1 VAVLDIDLFKR
12 INDGYGHDMGDRVIS
27 QTARLL
33 ESFFP
38 DDIIARFGGEEF
50 VILCQ
55 QVHAPVMLAQLDKLR
70 RALANLEIST
80 PLGDLRFTVSIG
92 MAAAEEGIGN
102 LLKQA
107 DNYLYQ
113 AKHGGRNQVCG
124 GMLACR
130 GRFAPGRSK
139 PAQLC
144 AGRSRRAQRC

>member
-92 MAAAEEGIGN
+92 MAAAEESDIGN

-113 AKHGGRNQVCG
+113 AKHQGRNQVCG
-124 GMLACR
+124 GMLALQGGDR
-130 GRFAPGRSK
+130 RWPSFK
-139 PAQLC
+139 PAQL
-144 AGRSRRAQRC
+144 

>member
-1 VAVLDIDLFKR
+1 MAFDGRIEGGNGCALLMVDVDLFKR
-12 INDGYGHDMGDRVIS
+12 INDGFGHDIGDRVIC

-50 VILCQ
+50 VILAQ
-55 QVHAPVMLAQLDKLR
+55 PMDAPGMLRQLDKLR
-70 RALANLEIST
+70 RALANLSIST

-92 MAAAEEGIGN
+92 MAAAEEADIGT

-113 AKHGGRNQVCG
+113 AKHNGRNQVCG
-124 GMLACR
+124 GIIDQASDQ
-130 GRFAPGRSK
+130 ASVVS
-139 PAQLC
+139 A
-144 AGRSRRAQRC
+144 